1 MPGLLSSY
9 AALRHRNYRLL
20 WLGQLV
26 STSGSMM
33 HTTAVL
39 WHVTLLSGGGEK
51 EKGLALALVGASKF
65 LPIAALSLFSGVV
78 ADALDRRRLMIACN
92 VLLTLIAGV
101 LAALTFGGLG
111 SAWPVYLLTA
121 LSSAVGM
128 FDGPARQALIPQI
141 VPARDLAS
149 AISLNAILFQAASVA
164 GPALAGIL
172 MAEAGVGWV
181 YAANAA
187 SFLAVL
193 AALFAMRDV
202 PAREGEPPRIELAA
216 AVEGIRFVFREP
228 LIRSS
233 MLVDFFAT
241 LFASANY
248 LLPIY
253 AQDILDVGERGYGI
267 LYSAQAVG
275 ALVTSAALASL
286 APRIDRRG
294 TWLLWSVVL
303 YGLATVGFGLSTSF
317 ALSWAFLA
325 VTGAADTVSVVLRNV
340 IRQLAT
346 PDRLR
351 GRMTS
356 VNMLFFI
363 GGPQLGEVEA
373 GLVARAF
380 GAPFSVVSGGIA
392 CLVSTAL
399 IAARSPWLRRYR
411 RPEETEPASEAV

>member
-1 MPGLLSSY
+1 M
-9 AALRHRNYRLL
+9 
-20 WLGQLV
+20 
-26 STSGSMM
+26 
-33 HTTAVL
+33 
-39 WHVTLLSGGGEK
+39 
-51 EKGLALALVGASKF
+51 
-65 LPIAALSLFSGVV
+65 
-78 ADALDRRRLMIACN
+78 
-92 VLLTLIAGV
+92 
-101 LAALTFGGLG
+101 
-111 SAWPVYLLTA
+111 
-121 LSSAVGM
+121 
-128 FDGPARQALIPQI
+128 
-141 VPARDLAS
+141 
-149 AISLNAILFQAASVA
+149 
-164 GPALAGIL
+164 
-172 MAEAGVGWV
+172 
-181 YAANAA
+181 
-187 SFLAVL
+187 
-193 AALFAMRDV
+193 
-202 PAREGEPPRIELAA
+202 
-216 AVEGIRFVFREP
+216 FREP